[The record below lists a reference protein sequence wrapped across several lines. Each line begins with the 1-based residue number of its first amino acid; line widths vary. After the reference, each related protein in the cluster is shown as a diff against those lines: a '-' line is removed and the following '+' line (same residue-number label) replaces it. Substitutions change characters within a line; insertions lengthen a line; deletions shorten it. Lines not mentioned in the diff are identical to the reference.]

1 MAHAVR
7 TPLVEQNGADAV
19 ERIMR
24 SIHESVRDELR
35 SVYGDEVDDDGLFT
49 PDVKRRAAY
58 KAHVER
64 FIP

>member
-1 MAHAVR
+1 
-7 TPLVEQNGADAV
+7 
-19 ERIMR
+19 MR